1 MAITTLDEILDYL
14 EISRGFFQISAVTK
28 TLSIKYDSGVFTDIV
43 LTLGSYDGDQLA
55 TQIKTKIDAAFT
67 IASTVS
73 YSSTTRLFSITAP
86 VGHTFTYDHS
96 ASDAG
101 LIVGFNKDH
110 AAALTLTSDEAA
122 GDPTAIVSLIKDA
135 CEEYVSSYCN
145 RTFEETAYSLERY
158 SGMCNNII
166 TLRNY
171 PVIAVDR
178 VVFNTLDAIRIKNTN
193 SGTSA
198 SVSTTATGL
207 RLVYNGTADTTVTY
221 ASNATIADVVSAV
234 NAVGSGWAAEV
245 NDSTL
250 STFKSTDI
258 LKINGLSAIDSNWV
272 YLQVPDE
279 GLDSFEVDTDRA
291 QIFRYAGWPKG
302 YRNIYVDYTAGYSSA
317 DMPAGLKHGVKM
329 LTQYIYRMI
338 MSENLIGIDEY
349 FSGKFRTVVEKAKI
363 PRQVLMA
370 LDKYRRVMI

>member
-14 EISRGFFQISAVTK
+14 EISRGFFQISAATK
-28 TLSIKYDSGVFTDIV
+28 TLSLKYDSGSFTDIT

-55 TQIKTKIDAAFT
+55 TEIKTKIDTAFT

-73 YSSTTRLFSITAP
+73 YSASTRKFSITAP
-86 VGHTFTYDHS
+86 AGHTFTYDHDV
-96 ASDAG
+96 SDAG

-110 AAALTLTSDEAA
+110 AAALTLTSDESA

-145 RTFEETAYSLERY
+145 RTFEETVYSLERY
-158 SGMCNNII
+158 TGVGNDVIN
-166 TLRNY
+166 LRNY

-178 VVFNTLDAIRIKNTN
+178 IVFNTLDAIRIKNTN

-198 SVSTTATGL
+198 SVSSTSTGL

-221 ASNATIADVVSAV
+221 ALNTTISAV
-234 NAVGSGWAAEV
+234 VNAINAIGNGWVAEV

-250 STFKSTDI
+250 YAFKSTDI
-258 LKINGLSAIDSNWV
+258 LKINGLSSIDSNWV
-272 YLQVPDE
+272 YLKVPDE
-279 GLDSFEVDTDRA
+279 GIDSFDVDTDRA
-291 QIFRYAGWPKG
+291 QVFRDAGWPKG
-302 YRNIYVDYTAGYSSA
+302 HRNIYVDYTAGYSSA
-317 DMPAGLKHGVKM
+317 DMPEGLKHGVKM

-363 PRQVLMA
+363 PRQILMA
-370 LDKYRRVMI
+370 LDKYKRVLI